1 MELSGMIPL
10 FQKHIFLSTSSAIC
24 SLSVTSQVA
33 LAPKSQ
39 PSKDHDQREPLA
51 QTVDHLPGEC
61 YNQNHPHMQPPPPI
75 SIVQSLT

>member
-10 FQKHIFLSTSSAIC
+10 FLKLIFLSTSSAIC

-39 PSKDHDQREPLA
+39 PSKDHDQRKPFA
-51 QTVDHLPGEC
+51 RTVDHLPGEC
-61 YNQNHPHMQPPPPI
+61 YNQNPPHMHAPI
-75 SIVQSLT
+75 SSVQSLT